1 MTIDKDLTNFLKIL
15 DTWRFGYQRVLC
27 KYFVSKKEGKNYLLY
42 GMIGFTNEEI
52 EENIKNIRVETK
64 QCIAGQEI
72 FELTPEYYE
81 QVLKT
86 LQGEPHILRTSKED
100 FRLPV
105 AEGQNF
111 SMYFDP
117 LTFPLINSTMR
128 NPFLRVSGNINH
140 QSLPDVRTLSLELRN
155 LDTPYEDV
163 QDLFF
168 ALGFSMEILESSR
181 IPNIEYIITM
191 PMQHMTCSIEDRS
204 KLHMKFSFPNALKK
218 EQFKVGVRLFRK
230 DRSDPRF
237 CIDGKD
243 FKWCKEG
250 TIHTAT
256 LTKEIEDLE
265 VAKLFPSYA
274 DENIGT
280 YIAVDPKLV
289 TNNRPEIDKVFYEGR
304 KIDNFL
310 NSKDSDEFEFGVS
323 SLLHYYKLSVQRYS
337 GISTLTNGPDLVAF
351 SNLNHIYVIECTT
364 GTPNHKG
371 KLHKLHER
379 TEKLRA
385 HYQEKG
391 LNQDLIRPVIFTNLP
406 KENTL
411 EDRADLANYG
421 ISLVTKD
428 DFEGMISRIHNPPSD
443 TELFEAA
450 MTAIPSKEPE
460 KQLSMLKS
468 AG

>member
-1 MTIDKDLTNFLKIL
+1 MDKDLTNFLKIL
-15 DTWRFGYQRVLC
+15 DTWKFGYQRVLC
-27 KYFVSKKEGKNYLLY
+27 KYFVSKKDGKNHLLY

-52 EENIKNIRVETK
+52 AENIKNGIYVETE

-72 FELTPEYYE
+72 FELSPEYYD

-86 LQGEPHILRTSKED
+86 LKEAPHLFRTSKQE
-100 FRLPV
+100 FQLPV
-105 AEGQNF
+105 AENQKC
-111 SMYFDP
+111 SMHFDP
-117 LTFPLINSTMR
+117 LSFPLINSTMR
-128 NPFLRVSGNINH
+128 NPFLRVSGNTNH
-140 QSLPDVRTLSLELRN
+140 QILPDVRTLGLELRN

-168 ALGFSMEILESSR
+168 ALGFSMEIFESNR
-181 IPNIEYIITM
+181 IPHIEYIATM
-191 PMQHMTCSIEDRS
+191 PMKHMTANIEDRR
-204 KLHMKFSFPNALKK
+204 KLHMKFSFPSAVKK
-218 EQFKVGVRLFRK
+218 QKFKVGVRLFRK

-237 CIDGKD
+237 IINGND
-243 FKWCKEG
+243 FKWSKEG
-250 TIHTAT
+250 AIHTAT

-265 VAKLFPSYA
+265 IAKLFPSYA

-289 TNNRPEIDKVFYEGR
+289 TNNRPEIDKVFYDGR
-304 KIDNFL
+304 KIDDFL

-337 GISTLTNGPDLVAF
+337 GVRTLTDGPDLVAF

-371 KLHKLHER
+371 KLHKLHTR
-379 TEKLRA
+379 TEKLKK

-428 DFEGMISRIHNPPSD
+428 DFEGMISRLHNPPSD
-443 TELFEAA
+443 AELFEAA

-460 KQLSMLKS
+460 NQLSLLKS
-468 AG
+468 KD